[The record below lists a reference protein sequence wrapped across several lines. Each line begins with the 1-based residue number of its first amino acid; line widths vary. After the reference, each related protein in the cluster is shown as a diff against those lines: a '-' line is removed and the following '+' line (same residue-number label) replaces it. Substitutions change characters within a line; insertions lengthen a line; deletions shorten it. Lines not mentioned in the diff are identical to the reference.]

1 MLPYKKI
8 FLLIP
13 FFTFSN
19 CLFYSLSGSSIN
31 KECQSFSLG
40 QISIDTTDS
49 PHNIVEILKD
59 KVRYKLKNEIGLEEV
74 DSDGDI
80 HFDFSIVNYQTS
92 LIPGNDKVKVS
103 MTLCVSY
110 KNKYDLEKQFKEKKF
125 EKCID
130 VNNSDFGEHEK
141 NSKKLLD
148 EILDDVFSSSVNS
161 WD

>member
-1 MLPYKKI
+1 MLRNKK
-8 FLLIP
+8 FLLLIP

-19 CLFYSLSGSSIN
+19 CLFYSLSGSSIS
-31 KECQSFSLG
+31 KECKTFSLG

-49 PHNIVEILKD
+49 PHNVVEVLKE
-59 KVRYKLKNEIGLEEV
+59 KVRYKLKSETGLDEV
-74 DSDGDI
+74 DNNGDV
-80 HFDFSIVNYQTS
+80 HFDFSIVDYKTD

-125 EKCID
+125 EHSID
-130 VNNSDFGEHEK
+130 VNNSNYGDHDK
-141 NSKKLLD
+141 NSKELLD
-148 EILDDVFSSSVNS
+148 AILSDVFSSSVNS

>member
-1 MLPYKKI
+1 MLRNKK
-8 FLLIP
+8 FLLLIP

-19 CLFYSLSGSSIN
+19 CLFYSLSGSSIS
-31 KECQSFSLG
+31 KECKTFSLG

-49 PHNIVEILKD
+49 PHNVVEVLKE
-59 KVRYKLKNEIGLEEV
+59 KVRYKLKSETGLDEV
-74 DSDGDI
+74 DSNGDV
-80 HFDFSIVNYQTS
+80 HFNFSIVDYKTD

-125 EKCID
+125 ENSID
-130 VNNSDFGEHEK
+130 VNNSNYGDHDK
-141 NSKKLLD
+141 NSKELLD
-148 EILDDVFSSSVNS
+148 AILSDVFSSSVNS

>member
-1 MLPYKKI
+1 MLRNKK
-8 FLLIP
+8 FLLLIP

-19 CLFYSLSGSSIN
+19 CLFYSLSGSSIS
-31 KECQSFSLG
+31 KECKTFSLG

-49 PHNIVEILKD
+49 PHNVVEVLKE
-59 KVRYKLKNEIGLEEV
+59 KVRYKLKNETGLDEV
-74 DSDGDI
+74 DSNGDV
-80 HFDFSIVNYQTS
+80 HFDFSIVDYKTD

-125 EKCID
+125 EKSID
-130 VNNSDFGEHEK
+130 VNNSNYGDHDK
-141 NSKKLLD
+141 NSKELLD
-148 EILDDVFSSSVNS
+148 AILSDVFSSSVNS